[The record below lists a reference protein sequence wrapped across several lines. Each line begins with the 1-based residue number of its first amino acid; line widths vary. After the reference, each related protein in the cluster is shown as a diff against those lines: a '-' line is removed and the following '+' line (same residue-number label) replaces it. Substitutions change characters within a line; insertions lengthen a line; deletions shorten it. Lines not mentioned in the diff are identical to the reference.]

1 MPKKKYKAQGGIGF
15 GMANVQGMFPPSQ
28 YAPSQYGG
36 YGTGGT
42 GGGGGGFD
50 WSGLLGTGRGAT
62 NPFSAGAGVLGGL
75 FGGIGAYQQAQSQK
89 SALGTALGHA
99 RQIPGMYEEA
109 YAPGIE
115 RAGDIYSAY
124 KPRGSMYQG
133 LKRGIAGGLTAGQ
146 TNLPP
151 HLRKLMGRENLSKAE
166 GSMQQMLPQFAQAQ
180 QQAAGQLTGLE
191 VGLGQ
196 GKIGAQQNIAELEA
210 ARKGINPT
218 ASAFGNI
225 GATLMSFVQGGG
237 KLPHGG
243 EVRGPHHA
251 AGGVDAGKD
260 VEVQG
265 GEYVVNAISANKH
278 KALLESINR
287 DDNEMTVMDGMF
299 GEKHSAYGY
308 EVYQA
313 GGKAYG
319 NEDYQAGGK
328 FQEGSEEG
336 MPSYEVEKP
345 YSYVPEDKWGES
357 DKLDAII
364 KELYK
369 VGGATQWE
377 NPLTLESLREA
388 QSARDALEVQDT
400 ARYETNVPPMTKQ
413 AGGIMSNETLLNRI
427 IKDTYG
433 KR

>member
-1 MPKKKYKAQGGIGF
+1 
-15 GMANVQGMFPPSQ
+15 
-28 YAPSQYGG
+28 
-36 YGTGGT
+36 
-42 GGGGGGFD
+42 
-50 WSGLLGTGRGAT
+50 
-62 NPFSAGAGVLGGL
+62 
-75 FGGIGAYQQAQSQK
+75 
-89 SALGTALGHA
+89 
-99 RQIPGMYEEA
+99 
-109 YAPGIE
+109 
-115 RAGDIYSAY
+115 
-124 KPRGSMYQG
+124 
-133 LKRGIAGGLTAGQ
+133 
-146 TNLPP
+146 
-151 HLRKLMGRENLSKAE
+151 MGRENLSKAE
-166 GSMQQMLPQFAQAQ
+166 TTMQGVLPQFAQAQ

-287 DDNEMTVMDGMF
+287 DDNEMTIMDGMY
-299 GEKHSAYGY
+299 GEKHSAHGN

-313 GGKAYG
+313 GGKMQEGGGILNLKKPIEDMSDSELEELTGKSIDELKGGDWFEGDRKNPFNSLMLEAEMVLHAKETGKISEKEAEEWSEKYDAATFDYRKEDPTSG
-319 NEDYQAGGK
+319 NYMRGVGAEGFVDEILSGRYNKPVTHNIPQIGSWGGVRDLGGEFIRKPTYRNITDVIKFLEGEQLPESSYIEGYHNKQSGARDEVSYDPETYYEGESETELQKRYDVIDKLLGSATDGREFRNSQQRQFLEDLYIRPLLQDTSRVKKAGG
-328 FQEGSEEG
+328 G
-336 MPSYEVEKP
+336 MM
-345 YSYVPEDKWGES
+345 G
-357 DKLDAII
+357 
-364 KELYK
+364 
-369 VGGATQWE
+369 
-377 NPLTLESLREA
+377 
-388 QSARDALEVQDT
+388 
-400 ARYETNVPPMTKQ
+400 
-413 AGGIMSNETLLNRI
+413 NETLLNRI